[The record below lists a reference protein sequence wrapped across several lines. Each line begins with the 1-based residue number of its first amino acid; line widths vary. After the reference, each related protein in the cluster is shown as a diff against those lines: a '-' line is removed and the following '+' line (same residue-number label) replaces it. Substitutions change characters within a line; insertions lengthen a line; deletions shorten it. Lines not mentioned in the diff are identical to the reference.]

1 MTRLSLVWLLA
12 LSMGATMLQA
22 QEFRAG
28 IGVFLLADQGQDFQI
43 SFRPAS
49 SAWQFG
55 YRHVQWR
62 DHFNDPFTGR
72 RLTETTETRSG
83 PLVAYLLRPGSPG
96 TWYLGGAV
104 FRWSKREASLVT
116 GEVSRAATTAPFLGG
131 GYTRTLGRHAYFN
144 LGLYLSPGAKVSTKT
159 SVSSEDDSGAF
170 DIQIQ
175 IGARF

>member
-1 MTRLSLVWLLA
+1 MGRRSLAWLMA
-12 LSMGATMLQA
+12 LTMGISLLQA
-22 QEFRAG
+22 QDFRAG
-28 IGVFLLADQGQDFQI
+28 VGVFLVADQGQDFQI

-49 SAWQFG
+49 SHWQFG

-72 RLTETTETRSG
+72 RLTETTEARTG
-83 PLVAYLLRPGSPG
+83 PLVDYLFRPESPG

-104 FRWSKREASLVT
+104 YRWSKREESLMT
-116 GEVSRAATTAPFLGG
+116 GEVSRAATTAPFIGG

-144 LGLYLSPGAKVSTKT
+144 LGLYLSPGAKISTRT

-170 DIQIQ
+170 DIQLQ